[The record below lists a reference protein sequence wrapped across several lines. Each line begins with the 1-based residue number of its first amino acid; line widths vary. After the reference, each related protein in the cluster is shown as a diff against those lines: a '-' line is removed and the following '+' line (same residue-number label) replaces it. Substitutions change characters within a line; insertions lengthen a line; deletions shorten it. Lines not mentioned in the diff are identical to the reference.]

1 MSSTNRRRIRE
12 FYDALLAAYGPQG
25 WWPGETPTEIVI
37 GAILTQNTNWKNVEK
52 AIEQLRAAKMLD
64 WAALRDVPMAE
75 LADRIRPSGY
85 FNIKAKRLKSFTAW
99 LWARCDGN
107 LEDLRGLPLERLRA
121 ELLAINGIGPETADS
136 ILLYA
141 LGKPTFVID
150 AYTRRV
156 AIRHGLAAD
165 DCSYEEL
172 KELFEKHTPCD
183 VAAYNEY
190 HALIVAVGKRHCGP
204 TAKCDG
210 CPLERFEHQAT

>member
-25 WWPGETPTEIVI
+25 WWPGESPTEIVI

-52 AIEQLRAAKMLD
+52 AIERLRAARTID
-64 WAALRDVPMAE
+64 WAALRDVPMADLAE
-75 LADRIRPSGY
+75 LIRPSGY
-85 FNIKAKRLKSFTAW
+85 FNIKAKRLKSFTEW
-99 LWARCDGN
+99 LWVKHNGDLN
-107 LEDLRGLPLERLRA
+107 ELRGVALETLRT
-121 ELLAINGIGPETADS
+121 ELLEVNGIGPETADS

-141 LGKPTFVID
+141 LGLQSFVID

-156 AIRHGLAAD
+156 AIRHGLATEKWG
-165 DCSYEEL
+165 YEQL
-172 KELFEKHTPCD
+172 KMLFEEHTPRD
-183 VAAYNEY
+183 VTVFNEY

-210 CPLERFEHQAT
+210 CPLERFEHQAR